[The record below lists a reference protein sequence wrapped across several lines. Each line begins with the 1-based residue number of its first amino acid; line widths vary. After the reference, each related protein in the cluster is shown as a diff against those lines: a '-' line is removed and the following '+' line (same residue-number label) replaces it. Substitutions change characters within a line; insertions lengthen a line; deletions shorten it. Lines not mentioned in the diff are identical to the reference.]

1 MSLSFSFCRGLPRYA
16 CEFYYTT
23 KFPDGTPLFL
33 CFSPEEAILVLSILR
48 KEDAFMIR
56 RKEQMRTSEK
66 PNLRGGE
73 GVIHAYDLLEAPE
86 MREKLKLCS
95 ILTIEPGC
103 SIGEH
108 PHGPDAEFYYLLE
121 GELEVTDNGE
131 KTTFHPG
138 DAMFTACGETHSAR
152 NNTQKDA
159 KLLAIVI
166 A

>member
-1 MSLSFSFCRGLPRYA
+1 MSRA
-16 CEFYYTT
+16 
-23 KFPDGTPLFL
+23 
-33 CFSPEEAILVLSILR
+33 
-48 KEDAFMIR
+48 
-56 RKEQMRTSEK
+56 
-66 PNLRGGE
+66 
-73 GVIHAYDLLEAPE
+73 AP
-86 MREKLKLCS
+86 S
-95 ILTIEPGC
+95 ANILTALTP
-103 SIGEH
+103 
-108 PHGPDAEFYYLLE
+108 EFYYLLE

>member
-1 MSLSFSFCRGLPRYA
+1 
-16 CEFYYTT
+16 
-23 KFPDGTPLFL
+23 
-33 CFSPEEAILVLSILR
+33 
-48 KEDAFMIR
+48 MIR

>member
-1 MSLSFSFCRGLPRYA
+1 MLKRKAEMTHESKKVWGGKGEL
-16 CEFYYTT
+16 
-23 KFPDGTPLFL
+23 DL
-33 CFSPEEAILVLSILR
+33 CKILTPEEL
-48 KEDAFMIR
+48 
-56 RKEQMRTSEK
+56 
-66 PNLRGGE
+66 GGRAKLFNI
-73 GVIHAYDLLEAPE
+73 VTVAP
-86 MREKLKLCS
+86 
-95 ILTIEPGC
+95 GQ
-103 SIGEH
+103 SIGLHSHTDDSEVY
-108 PHGPDAEFYYLLE
+108 FLLE